1 MIIEISVG
9 VIAACIVV
17 MTIRLYTLS
26 IRVEE
31 TIRRWEEFLLRIET
45 DIRPILYD
53 ARDVMHDVKGIVET
67 AKHGTR
73 RVNDAIEILL
83 GPIQT
88 LGIFVK
94 AIRVGIGTF
103 LKKRGGEGHGL

>member
-9 VIAACIVV
+9 VIAVCILV

-31 TIRRWEEFLLRIET
+31 TMRRWDELLLRIET

-53 ARDVMHDVKGIVET
+53 ARDVISDLKGIAET
-67 AKHGTR
+67 AKQGTR
-73 RVNDAIEILL
+73 RVNDAIEILVR
-83 GPIQT
+83 PIQT

-94 AIRVGIGTF
+94 AISVGIGTF